1 MFGTKSQFDRDHAQ
15 TAVADQIRFHGYDV
29 TVTGYG
35 VRVSDANAGDI
46 RDVVD
51 VPPSS
56 VKNRNNGDVFVS
68 L

>member
-1 MFGTKSQFDRDHAQ
+1 MFGTKSQFARDHAQ

-46 RDVVD
+46 RDIVD